1 MINEEIQEQNNVS
14 AITIDE
20 QKLNRI
26 IKKIIQLEN
35 DNVKTREFN
44 DEDLKKKIEKI
55 IEEEVKCCKK
65 IIFNEF

>member
-1 MINEEIQEQNNVS
+1 MINEEIQEQSNVS
-14 AITIDE
+14 DITIDE

-55 IEEEVKCCKK
+55 IEEEIKCC
-65 IIFNEF
+65 

>member
-1 MINEEIQEQNNVS
+1 MINEEIQEQSNVS

-35 DNVKTREFN
+35 DNIKTREFN

-55 IEEEVKCCKK
+55 IEEEVKCC
-65 IIFNEF
+65 

>member
-44 DEDLKKKIEKI
+44 DEDLTE
-55 IEEEVKCCKK
+55 
-65 IIFNEF
+65 IFAVLPTQQKN

>member
-55 IEEEVKCCKK
+55 IEEEVKCS
-65 IIFNEF
+65 

>member
-1 MINEEIQEQNNVS
+1 MINEGIQEQNNVS

-55 IEEEVKCCKK
+55 IEEEVKCC
-65 IIFNEF
+65 

>member
-44 DEDLKKKIEKI
+44 DDDLKKKIEKI
-55 IEEEVKCCKK
+55 NKMRDK
-65 IIFNEF
+65 

>member
-1 MINEEIQEQNNVS
+1 MINEEIQEKNNVS

-55 IEEEVKCCKK
+55 IEEEVKCC
-65 IIFNEF
+65 

>member
-1 MINEEIQEQNNVS
+1 MNNEEILHQSDVNDIN
-14 AITIDE
+14 IDE

-55 IEEEVKCCKK
+55 IEEEIKCC
-65 IIFNEF
+65 

>member
-1 MINEEIQEQNNVS
+1 MINEEIQEQSNVS
-14 AITIDE
+14 IITIDE

-44 DEDLKKKIEKI
+44 DEDIKKKIENI
-55 IEEEVKCCKK
+55 IEEDVTCC
-65 IIFNEF
+65 

>member
-1 MINEEIQEQNNVS
+1 MNNEEILNQSDVNDIN
-14 AITIDE
+14 IDE

-35 DNVKTREFN
+35 DNIKTREFN

-55 IEEEVKCCKK
+55 IEEEVKCC
-65 IIFNEF
+65 

>member
-44 DEDLKKKIEKI
+44 DEELKKKIEKI
-55 IEEEVKCCKK
+55 IEEEVKCC
-65 IIFNEF
+65 

>member
-1 MINEEIQEQNNVS
+1 MINGEIQEQSNVS

-55 IEEEVKCCKK
+55 IEEEVKCC
-65 IIFNEF
+65 

>member
-1 MINEEIQEQNNVS
+1 MINEEIQEQSNVS

-26 IKKIIQLEN
+26 IMKIIQLEN

-55 IEEEVKCCKK
+55 IEEELKCC
-65 IIFNEF
+65 

>member
-35 DNVKTREFN
+35 ENVKTREFN
-44 DEDLKKKIEKI
+44 DEDLKKKIETI
-55 IEEEVKCCKK
+55 IEEEGQCC
-65 IIFNEF
+65 

>member
-55 IEEEVKCCKK
+55 IEEEPKCC
-65 IIFNEF
+65 

>member
-14 AITIDE
+14 AITIDK

-44 DEDLKKKIEKI
+44 DDDLKKKIEKI
-55 IEEEVKCCKK
+55 IEEEVKCC
-65 IIFNEF
+65 

>member
-1 MINEEIQEQNNVS
+1 MINEEIQEENNVS

-55 IEEEVKCCKK
+55 IEEEVKCC
-65 IIFNEF
+65 

>member
-1 MINEEIQEQNNVS
+1 MINEEVQEQSNVS

-55 IEEEVKCCKK
+55 IEEEVKCC
-65 IIFNEF
+65 

>member
-1 MINEEIQEQNNVS
+1 MINEEIREQKNVS

-55 IEEEVKCCKK
+55 IEEEVKCC
-65 IIFNEF
+65 

>member
-44 DEDLKKKIEKI
+44 DEDLKKKREKI
-55 IEEEVKCCKK
+55 IEEELKCC
-65 IIFNEF
+65 

>member
-55 IEEEVKCCKK
+55 IEEELKCC
-65 IIFNEF
+65 

>member
-1 MINEEIQEQNNVS
+1 MINEEIQEQSNVS
-14 AITIDE
+14 TLTIDE

-55 IEEEVKCCKK
+55 IEEEVKCC
-65 IIFNEF
+65 

>member
-1 MINEEIQEQNNVS
+1 MINEEIQKQNNVS

-55 IEEEVKCCKK
+55 IEEEVKCC
-65 IIFNEF
+65 